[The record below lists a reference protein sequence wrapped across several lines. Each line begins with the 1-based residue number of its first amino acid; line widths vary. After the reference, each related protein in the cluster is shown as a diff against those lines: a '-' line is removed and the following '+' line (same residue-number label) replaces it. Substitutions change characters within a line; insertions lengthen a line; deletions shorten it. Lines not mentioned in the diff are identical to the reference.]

1 MRHSIDPNN
10 RASLAFLITNLAI
23 AVSMVWL
30 SQFELD
36 TKLAIALV
44 LNVVI
49 IEVGLWYVMLRV
61 QRPQQEPRIISIME
75 RSAQARRFSIR
86 DEATGLLNRWY
97 LERRL
102 NEEAARCKR
111 YGYSMAVV
119 VLKAAIPNL
128 SGISI
133 DSWQEQSADA
143 AQRCLNVIRNV
154 DLSALLG
161 PFEFAI
167 CLVQCDRDG
176 ADQAI
181 ERLVVELSDYETSA
195 GVAVLPDDDCEPS
208 AMIELARMRS
218 QPYEAPAKETSKK
231 GAKKKAA

>member
-1 MRHSIDPNN
+1 MGHSAGPYNKATI
-10 RASLAFLITNLAI
+10 AFLITNLAI
-23 AVSMVWL
+23 AVSMLWL

-36 TKLAIALV
+36 TRLAIALI
-44 LNVVI
+44 LNVVV
-49 IEVGLWYVMLRV
+49 IEVGLWYVMLRTQV
-61 QRPQQEPRIISIME
+61 PKQEPRIVSVLE
-75 RSAQARRFSIR
+75 RSTQARRFSIR
-86 DEATGLLNRWY
+86 DDTTGLLNRWY

-102 NEEAARCKR
+102 IEEAARCTR

-119 VLKAAIPNL
+119 VLQTAVPNL

-133 DSWQEQSADA
+133 DGWQAQSADA

-167 CLVQCDRDG
+167 CLVQCDRAG
-176 ADQAI
+176 AAQAI
-181 ERLVVELSDYETSA
+181 NRLISELTEYKCSA
-195 GVAVLPDDDCEPS
+195 GVAVLPEDDCEPN

-218 QPYEAPAKETSKK
+218 QPSELQSADS
-231 GAKKKAA
+231 KAA

>member
-1 MRHSIDPNN
+1 MNPNNN
-10 RASLAFLITNLAI
+10 RASIAFLITNLAI

-30 SQFELD
+30 SRYELD
-36 TKLAIALV
+36 TRLSIAMV

-49 IEVGLWYVMLRV
+49 IEVGLWYVMLRN
-61 QRPQQEPRIISIME
+61 QTPPQENRVVSIIE
-75 RSAQARRFSIR
+75 RSAHARRFSIR

-111 YGYSMAVV
+111 YGYPMAVV
-119 VLKAAIPNL
+119 VLKTAVPNL
-128 SGISI
+128 SSVSI
-133 DSWQEQSADA
+133 DGWQEQSADA
-143 AQRCLNVIRNV
+143 AQRCLTVIRNV

-167 CLVQCDRDG
+167 CLVQCNRDG
-176 ADQAI
+176 ADLAI
-181 ERLVVELSDYETSA
+181 ERLVAELTEYNCSA
-195 GVAVLPDDDCEPS
+195 GVAVLPEDDCEPS

-218 QPYEAPAKETSKK
+218 QPYEAIKN
-231 GAKKKAA
+231 AA

>member
-1 MRHSIDPNN
+1 MRHSLDPNN

-30 SQFELD
+30 SQYQLEAR
-36 TKLAIALV
+36 LAIALI

-61 QRPQQEPRIISIME
+61 QRPQHEPRIVSVME

-119 VLKAAIPNL
+119 VLKAAVPNL

-133 DSWQEQSADA
+133 DGWQEQSADA
-143 AQRCLNVIRNV
+143 AQRCLTVIRNV

-167 CLVQCDRDG
+167 CLVQCDRV
-176 ADQAI
+176 AATEAI
-181 ERLVVELSDYETSA
+181 HRLVGELTEYQCSA
-195 GVAVLPDDDCEPS
+195 GLAILPDDDCEPS

-218 QPYEAPAKETSKK
+218 QPYGTATPGVPIPDSQ
-231 GAKKKAA
+231 AA

>member
-1 MRHSIDPNN
+1 MRHSLDPNN
-10 RASLAFLITNLAI
+10 RASIAFLITNLAI

-30 SQFELD
+30 SQYELD

-49 IEVGLWYVMLRV
+49 IEVGLWYVMLRT
-61 QRPQQEPRIISIME
+61 QQPKQEPRIVSIME
-75 RSAQARRFSIR
+75 RSVQARRFSIR
-86 DEATGLLNRWY
+86 DESTGLLNRWY

-119 VLKAAIPNL
+119 ALKTAVPNL

-133 DSWQEQSADA
+133 DGWQDQSADA
-143 AQRCLNVIRNV
+143 AQRCLTVIRNV

-167 CLVQCDRDG
+167 CLVQCDRAG
-176 ADQAI
+176 AEQAI
-181 ERLVVELSDYETSA
+181 ERLVNELTEYDCTA
-195 GVAVLPDDDCEPS
+195 GIAILPDDDCEPS

-218 QPYEAPAKETSKK
+218 QPREPAQRSKS
-231 GAKKKAA
+231 A

>member
-1 MRHSIDPNN
+1 MRHSTDPQN
-10 RASLAFLITNLAI
+10 RATIAFLITNLAI
-23 AVSMVWL
+23 AVSLLWL
-30 SQFELD
+30 SQVDLD
-36 TKLAIALV
+36 TEVAIALGA
-44 LNVVI
+44 NIIVV
-49 IEVGLWYVMLRV
+49 EVGLWYVMLRV
-61 QRPQQEPRIISIME
+61 QRPQQEPRIVSILE

-119 VLKAAIPNL
+119 ALKTAVPNL

-133 DSWQEQSADA
+133 DGWQDQSADA
-143 AQRCLNVIRNV
+143 AQRCLTVIRNV

-167 CLVQCDRDG
+167 CLVQCDRAG
-176 ADQAI
+176 AEQAI
-181 ERLVVELSDYETSA
+181 ERLVDELAEYDCTA
-195 GVAVLPDDDCEPS
+195 GIAILPDDDCEPS

-218 QPYEAPAKETSKK
+218 QPREPAQRSKS
-231 GAKKKAA
+231 A

>member
-1 MRHSIDPNN
+1 MRHSLDPSN
-10 RASLAFLITNLAI
+10 RASIAFLITNLAI

-30 SQFELD
+30 SQYELD
-36 TKLAIALV
+36 TRLAIALV

-49 IEVGLWYVMLRV
+49 IEVGLWYVMLRS
-61 QRPQQEPRIISIME
+61 QTPKPEPRIVSIME

-111 YGYSMAVV
+111 YGYSMSVV
-119 VLKAAIPNL
+119 VLKAAVPNL
-128 SGISI
+128 AGFSI
-133 DSWQEQSADA
+133 DGWQEQSADA

-167 CLVQCDRDG
+167 CLVQCGRPE
-176 ADQAI
+176 AIQAI
-181 ERLVVELSDYETSA
+181 DRLVSELSEYNCSA
-195 GVAVLPDDDCEPS
+195 GIAVIPDDDCDPS
-208 AMIELARMRS
+208 AMIELAKMRS
-218 QPYEAPAKETSKK
+218 QPYAVPQPKSA
-231 GAKKKAA
+231 

>member
-1 MRHSIDPNN
+1 MRHSLDPNN
-10 RASLAFLITNLAI
+10 RASIAFLITNLAI
-23 AVSMVWL
+23 AVSMLWL
-30 SQFELD
+30 SQYELK
-36 TKLAIALV
+36 TEIAIALIFDV
-44 LNVVI
+44 LI

-61 QRPQQEPRIISIME
+61 QQRPQEPRIVSIME

-111 YGYSMAVV
+111 YGYPMSVV
-119 VLKAAIPNL
+119 VLKAAVPNL
-128 SGISI
+128 SGLSI
-133 DSWQEQSADA
+133 DGWQDQSAEA

-167 CLVQCDRDG
+167 CLVQCDRSG
-176 ADQAI
+176 AELAI
-181 ERLVVELSDYETSA
+181 GRLVQELQEYNCSA
-195 GVAVLPDDDCEPS
+195 GIAVLPDDDCEPS
-208 AMIELARMRS
+208 AMIELARMRA
-218 QPYEAPAKETSKK
+218 QPYEAIRPR
-231 GAKKKAA
+231 AA

>member
-1 MRHSIDPNN
+1 MRHSTDPQN
-10 RASLAFLITNLAI
+10 RATIAFLITNLAI
-23 AVSMVWL
+23 AVSLLWL
-30 SQFELD
+30 SQVDLD
-36 TKLAIALV
+36 TEVAIALGA
-44 LNVVI
+44 NIIVV
-49 IEVGLWYVMLRV
+49 EVGLWYVMLRV
-61 QRPQQEPRIISIME
+61 QRPQQEPRIVSIME

-119 VLKAAIPNL
+119 ALKTAVPNL

-133 DSWQEQSADA
+133 DGWQDQSADA
-143 AQRCLNVIRNV
+143 AQRCLTVIRNV

-167 CLVQCDRDG
+167 CLVQCDRAG
-176 ADQAI
+176 AEQAI
-181 ERLVVELSDYETSA
+181 ERLVDELAEYDCTA
-195 GVAVLPDDDCEPS
+195 GIAILPDDDCEPS

-218 QPYEAPAKETSKK
+218 QPRESAQRSKS
-231 GAKKKAA
+231 A

>member
-1 MRHSIDPNN
+1 MRHSLDPNN
-10 RASLAFLITNLAI
+10 RASIAFLITNLAI

-30 SQFELD
+30 SRYTLD

-49 IEVGLWYVMLRV
+49 IEVGLWYVMLRT
-61 QRPQQEPRIISIME
+61 QRSPQENRVVSIME
-75 RSAQARRFSIR
+75 RSAHARRFSIR
-86 DEATGLLNRWY
+86 DESTGLLNRWY

-102 NEEAARCKR
+102 NEEAARCTR

-119 VLKAAIPNL
+119 VLKAAVPNL

-133 DSWQEQSADA
+133 DGWQEQSADA
-143 AQRCLNVIRNV
+143 AQRCLTVIRNV

-167 CLVQCDRDG
+167 CLVQCDRVG

-181 ERLVVELSDYETSA
+181 ERLVAELTEYNCSA
-195 GVAVLPDDDCEPS
+195 GIAVLPDDDCEPS

-218 QPYEAPAKETSKK
+218 QPFEHSMREAK
-231 GAKKKAA
+231 GA

>member
-1 MRHSIDPNN
+1 MRHSLDPNN

-30 SQFELD
+30 SQYELD
-36 TKLAIALV
+36 TRLAIALV

-61 QRPQQEPRIISIME
+61 QRPQQEPRIVSVME

-119 VLKAAIPNL
+119 VLKTAVPNL

-133 DSWQEQSADA
+133 DGWQEQSADA
-143 AQRCLNVIRNV
+143 AQRCLAVIRNV

-167 CLVQCDRDG
+167 CLVQCDRAAAVD
-176 ADQAI
+176 AVH
-181 ERLVVELSDYETSA
+181 RLVGELTEYNCSA
-195 GVAVLPDDDCEPS
+195 GLAVLPDDDCEPS

-218 QPYEAPAKETSKK
+218 EPYGTANPGASVQDSKV
-231 GAKKKAA
+231 A

>member
-1 MRHSIDPNN
+1 MRHSLNPNN
-10 RASLAFLITNLAI
+10 KASIAFLITNLAI

-30 SQFELD
+30 SRYELD

-44 LNVVI
+44 LNVVV
-49 IEVGLWYVMLRV
+49 IEVGLWYVMLRT
-61 QRPQQEPRIISIME
+61 QQQQQQAPRIVSIME

-102 NEEAARCKR
+102 NEEVARCSR
-111 YGYSMAVV
+111 YGYPMAVV
-119 VLKAAIPNL
+119 VLKAAVPNL

-133 DSWQEQSADA
+133 DGWQDQSADA
-143 AQRCLNVIRNV
+143 AQRLLNVIRNV

-167 CLVQCDRDG
+167 CLVQCDRKG
-176 ADQAI
+176 ADHAI
-181 ERLVVELSDYETSA
+181 GRLVSELTDYECSA
-195 GVAVLPDDDCEPS
+195 GIAVIPDDECEPS

-218 QPYEAPAKETSKK
+218 QPYGAPVRDPKVA
-231 GAKKKAA
+231 

>member
-1 MRHSIDPNN
+1 MRHTLDPNN

-30 SQFELD
+30 SQYQLD

-61 QRPQQEPRIISIME
+61 QRPVQEPRIVSVME

-119 VLKAAIPNL
+119 VLKAAVPNL
-128 SGISI
+128 GGFSI
-133 DSWQEQSADA
+133 DGWQEQSADA
-143 AQRCLNVIRNV
+143 AQRCLAVIRNV

-167 CLVQCDRDG
+167 CLVQCDRTE
-176 ADQAI
+176 AI
-181 ERLVVELSDYETSA
+181 EAIHRLAGELNEYNCSA
-195 GVAVLPDDDCEPS
+195 GLAVLPDDDCEPS

-218 QPYEAPAKETSKK
+218 EPYGTATP
-231 GAKKKAA
+231 GASVPDSRVA

>member
-1 MRHSIDPNN
+1 MGHSVDPNN
-10 RASLAFLITNLAI
+10 KASIAFLITNLAI

-30 SQFELD
+30 SQYQLD
-36 TKLAIALV
+36 TKLAIAMV

-49 IEVGLWYVMLRV
+49 IEVGLWYVMLRT
-61 QRPQQEPRIISIME
+61 QKPPQESRIVSIME

-86 DEATGLLNRWY
+86 DETTGLLNRWY

-119 VLKAAIPNL
+119 VLKCAVPNL

-133 DSWQEQSADA
+133 DGWQEQSADA
-143 AQRCLNVIRNV
+143 AQRCLTVIRNV

-167 CLVQCDRDG
+167 CLVQCDRTA

-181 ERLVVELSDYETSA
+181 GRLIGELAEYDCSA
-195 GVAVLPDDDCEPS
+195 GVAVLPDDDCEPN

-218 QPYEAPAKETSKK
+218 QPYDQITPIAKS
-231 GAKKKAA
+231 A

>member
-1 MRHSIDPNN
+1 MRHSQDPKN
-10 RASLAFLITNLAI
+10 RATIAFLITNLAI
-23 AVSMVWL
+23 ATSMLWL
-30 SQFELD
+30 SQFELG
-36 TKLAIALV
+36 TRQAIILV

-49 IEVGLWYVMLRV
+49 IEVGLWYVMLRI
-61 QRPQQEPRIISIME
+61 QKPQPEPRIVSIME
-75 RSAQARRFSIR
+75 RSAQARRSSIR
-86 DEATGLLNRWY
+86 DETTGLLNPWY

-119 VLKAAIPNL
+119 VLKTAVPNL

-133 DSWQEQSADA
+133 DGWQEQSADA
-143 AQRCLNVIRNV
+143 AQRCLAVIRNV

-161 PFEFAI
+161 PFEFAL

-176 ADQAI
+176 AGLAI
-181 ERLVVELSDYETSA
+181 DRLVSELAEYDCSA
-195 GVAVLPDDDCEPS
+195 GVAVLPDDDCEPA

-218 QPYEAPAKETSKK
+218 QLYGVPARDS
-231 GAKKKAA
+231 GAA

>member
-1 MRHSIDPNN
+1 MRGTLDPNN
-10 RASLAFLITNLAI
+10 KATIAFLITNLAI

-30 SQFELD
+30 SQYELD
-36 TKLAIALV
+36 TKLAIALI

-49 IEVGLWYVMLRV
+49 IEVGLWYVMLRT
-61 QRPQQEPRIISIME
+61 QRHQQEAPRIVSVLE

-86 DEATGLLNRWY
+86 DETTGLLNRWY

-119 VLKAAIPNL
+119 VLKAAVPNL
-128 SGISI
+128 TGMSI
-133 DSWQEQSADA
+133 DGWQEQSADA

-167 CLVQCDRDG
+167 CLVQCDRAD

-181 ERLVVELSDYETSA
+181 ERLVSELADYRCAA
-195 GVAVLPDDDCEPS
+195 GVAVLPDDDCDPS

-218 QPYEAPAKETSKK
+218 QPYEATTRDSKV
-231 GAKKKAA
+231 A

>member
-1 MRHSIDPNN
+1 MRHSRGPNN
-10 RASLAFLITNLAI
+10 KASIAFLITNLAI
-23 AVSMVWL
+23 AVGMLWL

-36 TKLAIALV
+36 THLAVALV

-61 QRPQQEPRIISIME
+61 QQPQEEPRIVSVME

-86 DEATGLLNRWY
+86 DESTGLLNRWY

-111 YGYSMAVV
+111 YGFSMAVV
-119 VLKAAIPNL
+119 VLKTAAPNL
-128 SGISI
+128 SGISL
-133 DSWQEQSADA
+133 DAWQEQSADA

-154 DLSALLG
+154 DLSALLA
-161 PFEFAI
+161 PLEFAI
-167 CLVQCDRDG
+167 CLVQCDRDS

-181 ERLVVELSDYETSA
+181 YRLVRELREYDCSA
-195 GVAVLPDDDCEPS
+195 GVAVLPDDDCEPA

-218 QPYEAPAKETSKK
+218 QLYGVPAENSTEDSRV
-231 GAKKKAA
+231 A

>member
-1 MRHSIDPNN
+1 MGHSIDPNN
-10 RASLAFLITNLAI
+10 KASIAFLITNLAI

-30 SQFELD
+30 SQYNID
-36 TKLAIALV
+36 QKLAIALV

-49 IEVGLWYVMLRV
+49 IEVGLWYVMLRT
-61 QRPQQEPRIISIME
+61 QKPPQENRMVTILE

-86 DEATGLLNRWY
+86 DETTGLLNRWY

-119 VLKAAIPNL
+119 VLKCGVPNL
-128 SGISI
+128 SNYSVDG
-133 DSWQEQSADA
+133 WQDQSADA
-143 AQRCLNVIRNV
+143 AQRCLTVIRNV

-167 CLVQCDRDG
+167 CLVQCDRTG
-176 ADQAI
+176 ADIAI
-181 ERLVVELSDYETSA
+181 ERLVGELSEYNCSA

-218 QPYEAPAKETSKK
+218 QPYGQTFPLAKS
-231 GAKKKAA
+231 A